1 MITNLCKT
9 PNGTVVS
16 SYQYATE
23 RRQATS
29 GKWSYRVKDTS
40 GDAGTFAFKM
50 GASSLMAGGW
60 LVCVYSCAD
69 PSALTPTQNN
79 GARIAATESDTTM
92 TSISQWE
99 VAA

>member
-23 RRQATS
+23 RRQETS
-29 GKWSYRVKDTS
+29 GKWSYRVAYTAVN
-40 GDAGTFAFKM
+40 GGTFAFKM
-50 GASSLMAGGW
+50 GASSLQPGDW
-60 LVCVYSCAD
+60 LACIYSCAD

>member
-16 SYQYATE
+16 SYRFATE
-23 RRQATS
+23 RRQETS
-29 GKWSYRVKDTS
+29 GKWSYRVNTTSQDT
-40 GDAGTFAFKM
+40 GTFEFKM
-50 GASSLMAGGW
+50 GTSSLQTGDW
-60 LVCVYSCAD
+60 LACIYSCAD
-69 PSALTPTQNN
+69 PSALTPTQNS